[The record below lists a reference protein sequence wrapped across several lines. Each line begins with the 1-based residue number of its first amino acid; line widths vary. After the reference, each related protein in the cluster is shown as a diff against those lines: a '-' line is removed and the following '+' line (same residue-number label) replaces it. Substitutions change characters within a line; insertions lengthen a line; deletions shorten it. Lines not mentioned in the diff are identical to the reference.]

1 MTRNGGEGAGAGWTL
16 GVVLLWQGTERKK
29 DFHEIRSP
37 FLQLQTLTVDFK
49 LCCIFSKH
57 GYHVLDFVP
66 KLGEIRSKARSLSS
80 FLQKCQRKQFQ
91 DIGICHRTF
100 FFFFFWLNSRRTVL
114 ITLCLS
120 LYSSSH
126 VRM

>member
-1 MTRNGGEGAGAGWTL
+1 M
-16 GVVLLWQGTERKK
+16 LLWQGTERKK

-37 FLQLQTLTVDFK
+37 FLQLQTLTIDFK

-80 FLQKCQRKQFQ
+80 LLQKCQRKHFQ
-91 DIGICHRTF
+91 DLEICHRTF
-100 FFFFFWLNSRRTVL
+100 FFWLNSRLTVL

-126 VRM
+126 VQM